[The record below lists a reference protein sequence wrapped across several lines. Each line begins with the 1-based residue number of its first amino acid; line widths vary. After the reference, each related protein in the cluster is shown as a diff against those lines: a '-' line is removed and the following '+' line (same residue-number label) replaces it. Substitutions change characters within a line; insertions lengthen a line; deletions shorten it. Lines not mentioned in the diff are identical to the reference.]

1 MLESLEL
8 QELARAVFAKQLPD
22 VELEDLSAEAF
33 IGSEGYEMLRVK
45 LLFEPQEVEAITGD
59 DALSL
64 LLALNDALQGAGEGR
79 FASIEYATTD
89 DLPFDEE

>member
-1 MLESLEL
+1 MLESPEL
-8 QELARAVFAKQLPD
+8 HKLARQVFAKQLPG
-22 VELEDLSAEAF
+22 VALEDLSTEGF
-33 IGSEGYEMLRVK
+33 IGSEGDEMLRVK
-45 LLFEPQEVEAITGD
+45 LLFDPQEVEAITGD

-64 LLALNDALQGAGEGR
+64 LLALNDALQGAGEQR